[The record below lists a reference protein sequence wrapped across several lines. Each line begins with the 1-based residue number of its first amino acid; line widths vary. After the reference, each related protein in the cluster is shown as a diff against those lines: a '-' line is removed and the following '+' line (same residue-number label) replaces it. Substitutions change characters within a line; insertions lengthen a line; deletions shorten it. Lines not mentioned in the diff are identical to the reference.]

1 MGDRLSSQ
9 RGRRAYR
16 IIPSSRA
23 QSESEPSSKRL
34 SLRRSDSRRYL
45 RDRIHLRRTLRRS
58 DFRDGPA
65 PPRSLQPS
73 AQTHADVPTPAHT
86 PFIDGPL
93 MFGLS
98 DGPFMQYP
106 TPVPSLRETF
116 GYNSQHELIIVPLPD
131 GR

>member
-9 RGRRAYR
+9 RDRHVYR
-16 IIPSSRA
+16 IASSRA
-23 QSESEPSSKRL
+23 QSESEASFKRL
-34 SLRRSDSRRYL
+34 SLRRSDSRRSL
-45 RDRIHLRRTLRRS
+45 RDRIHLRRTVRRS

-65 PPRSLQPS
+65 PPTSLQPS
-73 AQTHADVPTPAHT
+73 AQPHANVPTPAHT

-93 MFGLS
+93 IFGPS
-98 DGPFMQYP
+98 DGPFMRYP

-116 GYNSQHELIIVPLPD
+116 TYNSQHELIVVPLPD